1 MYTTFVRGRLG
12 LEGDERISESD
23 YSISCNVER
32 ESVTASLGAM
42 VHYKLPL
49 DLSACPSAATLA
61 HARARPL
68 PDQSSLVCSAR
79 TTHALATIA
88 MVTPYSPEQ
97 KLNPDLCCHEFLFY
111 KYIQVRSPNLVLK
124 HKRKL
129 PLNDFPRN
137 GRRIGMFR
145 TDGRRTSLAE

>member
-1 MYTTFVRGRLG
+1 M
-12 LEGDERISESD
+12 
-23 YSISCNVER
+23 
-32 ESVTASLGAM
+32 TASLGAM

-61 HARARPL
+61 HARAR
-68 PDQSSLVCSAR
+68 SRSAFARSELVCSAR

-88 MVTPYSPEQ
+88 MVTPYSPEE

-124 HKRKL
+124 HKRKVMFCSIL
-129 PLNDFPRN
+129 LCDITLLYFIGSAQFVIN
-137 GRRIGMFR
+137 RIEISVYPKFAVIFN
-145 TDGRRTSLAE
+145 SIVIIVLVIIYKVL

>member
-1 MYTTFVRGRLG
+1 
-12 LEGDERISESD
+12 
-23 YSISCNVER
+23 
-32 ESVTASLGAM
+32 M

-61 HARARPL
+61 HARAR
-68 PDQSSLVCSAR
+68 SRSAFARSELVCSAR

-88 MVTPYSPEQ
+88 MVTPYSPEE

-124 HKRKL
+124 QKRKL

-137 GRRIGMFR
+137 ERRIGMFR
-145 TDGRRTSLAE
+145 TDGRGRPLPNNAVVPASVHTPLTKATRLLHRLHWN